1 MRLTHSSDEDDVM
14 TDDEQ
19 QVFNSYPEDHND
31 CLDMPGV
38 VSDEE
43 DDDAPPAED
52 MKYIRYQE
60 DFYFNSF
67 SPEALRDSTDL
78 RTFLDLIPQHTPED
92 VMMIKLIRF
101 KRQAKLSR
109 PETFIRC

>member
-1 MRLTHSSDEDDVM
+1 MYPCRNEGCCRDFPSYHGARIHEKQHCILRMRLTHSSDEDDVM

-60 DFYFNSF
+60 DF
-67 SPEALRDSTDL
+67 
-78 RTFLDLIPQHTPED
+78 
-92 VMMIKLIRF
+92 
-101 KRQAKLSR
+101 
-109 PETFIRC
+109 